1 MIYVFRFATF
11 FMIGSA
17 GGWVVELFFRHFVML
32 SKGKNRWVNPGFLAG
47 PCLPIYG
54 FGLSILYFMS
64 YFGDMLPIGNPILK
78 AVVIVVAE
86 AVIMTLVELIAGE
99 IFIIRM
105 NIRLWDYTR
114 QWGNY
119 KGIICP
125 LFSLIWGLVGAAYY
139 FLFHSWLPDVV
150 DYLISQNY
158 ILFIFGVFYGIFFVD
173 YAYSMQMVKKVKK
186 FAQDNGIVVFY
197 DDLKEDIT
205 DSREKKKEKTEFTF
219 VFRGNMQEHLKHYYD
234 KLKLSA
240 ENVAGKVQEHTEAI
254 KVQVQENAEALKIQM
269 QENADALKEK
279 VQENTDYMKD
289 KMHETSDTIKE
300 KIGRGGNSDDE

>member
-1 MIYVFRFATF
+1 MIYLFRFATF

-17 GGWVVELFFRHFVML
+17 GGWLVELFFRHFVML

-64 YFGDMLPIGNPILK
+64 YLGDMLPIGNPILK
-78 AVVIVVAE
+78 ALVIVLAE
-86 AVIMTLVELIAGE
+86 AVIMTLVELSAGE

-240 ENVAGKVQEHTEAI
+240 ENVAEMMQEHTEAI
-254 KVQVQENAEALKIQM
+254 KTQIQEN
-269 QENADALKEK
+269 KEIVKDK
-279 VQENTDYMKD
+279 VQENTELVKD
-289 KMHETSDTIKE
+289 KMHETGDSLKE
-300 KIGRGGNSDDE
+300 KMGIKK

>member
-54 FGLSILYFMS
+54 FGLAILYFMS
-64 YFGDMLPIGNPILK
+64 YFGDMLPIANPILK
-78 AVVIVVAE
+78 AFVIVLSE

-105 NIRLWDYTR
+105 NIRLWDYSR
-114 QWGNY
+114 RWGNY

-139 FLFHSWLPDVV
+139 FLFHGWLPDVV

-186 FAQDNGIVVFY
+186 FAQDNGIIVFY

-205 DSREKKKEKTEFTF
+205 DSREQKKEKTEFTF

-234 KLKLSA
+234 KSLPRAWRVRCKSTPKRLNPKCRRMPRRSKA
-240 ENVAGKVQEHTEAI
+240 KCT
-254 KVQVQENAEALKIQM
+254 KTL
-269 QENADALKEK
+269 
-279 VQENTDYMKD
+279 T
-289 KMHETSDTIKE
+289 
-300 KIGRGGNSDDE
+300 R

>member
-1 MIYVFRFATF
+1 
-11 FMIGSA
+11 MIGSA
-17 GGWVVELFFRHFVML
+17 GGWVVELLFRHFVSL
-32 SKGKNRWVNPGFLAG
+32 AKGKNRWVNPGFLAG

-64 YFGDMLPIGNPILK
+64 CFGDMLPIENSILK
-78 AVVIVVAE
+78 AVIIVLSE

-105 NIRLWDYTR
+105 KIRLWDYTR

-125 LFSLIWGLVGAAYY
+125 LFSAIWGLVGAAYY
-139 FLFHSWLPDVV
+139 ILFHSWLPEVV

-186 FAQDNGIVVFY
+186 FAEDNGIVIFY
-197 DDLKEDIT
+197 DDLKDDIV
-205 DSREKKKEKTEFTF
+205 DSREQKKEKTEFTF
-219 VFRGNMQEHLKHYYD
+219 VFRGNMQEHLKHYSE
-234 KLKLSA
+234 KLKASA
-240 ENVAGKVQEHTEAI
+240 ENMKEKIQENTEVLKVQL
-254 KVQVQENAEALKIQM
+254 QENT
-269 QENADALKEK
+269 DALKEK
-279 VQENTDYMKD
+279 VQENTDQFNK
-289 KMHETSDTIKE
+289 KLQETGENLKE
-300 KIGRGGNSDDE
+300 KIGIKK

>member
-64 YFGDMLPIGNPILK
+64 YFGDMLPINNTVLK
-78 AVVIVVAE
+78 ALVIVLTE

-125 LFSLIWGLVGAAYY
+125 LFSAIWGLVGAAYY
-139 FLFHSWLPDVV
+139 FLFHSWLPGVV

-173 YAYSMQMVKKVKK
+173 YAYSRQMVNKVKK

-205 DSREKKKEKTEFTF
+205 DSREQKKEKTEFTF
-219 VFRGNMQEHLKHYYD
+219 VFRGNMQEHLKHYSE
-234 KLKLSA
+234 KLKASA
-240 ENVAGKVQEHTEAI
+240 ESMAEKMQEHTEAFKAQI
-254 KVQVQENAEALKIQM
+254 H
-269 QENADALKEK
+269 ENADAFKEK
-279 VQENTDYMKD
+279 VQENTDHMKD
-289 KMHETSDTIKE
+289 KMLETSDSIKE
-300 KIGRGGNSDDE
+300 KIGYGGGKKQ

>member
-32 SKGKNRWVNPGFLAG
+32 AKGKNRWVNPGFLAG

-54 FGLSILYFMS
+54 FGLAILYFMS
-64 YFGDMLPIGNPILK
+64 YFGDMLPIANPILK
-78 AVVIVVAE
+78 ALVIVLSE

-105 NIRLWDYTR
+105 NIRLWDYSR
-114 QWGNY
+114 RWGHY

-139 FLFHSWLPDVV
+139 FLFHGWLPDVV

-186 FAQDNGIVVFY
+186 FAQDNGIIVFY

-205 DSREKKKEKTEFTF
+205 DSREQKKEKTEFTF

-234 KLKLSA
+234 KLKSSA
-240 ENVAGKVQEHTEAI
+240 ENMAGKVQEHTEAI
-254 KVQVQENAEALKIQM
+254 KSQMQENAEAFKSQM
-269 QENADALKEK
+269 HENADALKEK

>member
-17 GGWVVELFFRHFVML
+17 GGWVVELLFRHFMFL
-32 SKGKNRWVNPGFLAG
+32 AKGKNRWVNPGFLAG

-64 YFGDMLPIGNPILK
+64 YFGDMLPIENAVLK
-78 AVVIVVAE
+78 GIVIVLSE

-105 NIRLWDYTR
+105 KIRLWDYTR

-125 LFSLIWGLVGAAYY
+125 LFSAIWGIVGATYY
-139 FLFHSWLPDVV
+139 ILFHSWLPGVV
-150 DYLISQNY
+150 DYFISQNY

-186 FAQDNGIVVFY
+186 FAEDNGIIVFY

-205 DSREKKKEKTEFTF
+205 AEREQKKEKTEFTF

-234 KLKLSA
+234 KLKVSA
-240 ENVAGKVQEHTEAI
+240 ETMAEKMQEHTEAL
-254 KVQVQENAEALKIQM
+254 KVQVQENTDHM
-269 QENADALKEK
+269 KEK
-279 VQENTDYMKD
+279 MQ
-289 KMHETSDTIKE
+289 ETSDSIKDLI
-300 KIGRGGNSDDE
+300 KNKK

>member
-1 MIYVFRFATF
+1 MIYVVRFATF

-17 GGWVVELFFRHFVML
+17 GGWVVELFFRHFVAL

-64 YFGDMLPIGNPILK
+64 FFGDMLPIPNPVLK
-78 AVVIVVAE
+78 AVVIVLAE
-86 AVIMTLVELIAGE
+86 ALIMTLVELIAGE

-139 FLFHSWLPDVV
+139 LLFHSWLPGVV

-173 YAYSMQMVKKVKK
+173 YAYSMQVVKKVKK

-197 DDLKEDIT
+197 DDLKDDIT
-205 DSREKKKEKTEFTF
+205 DSREQKKEKTEFTF

-254 KVQVQENAEALKIQM
+254 KVQMQENAETLKIQM
-269 QENADALKEK
+269 QENADALQKK
-279 VQENTDYMKD
+279 VQENTDHMKD
-289 KMHETSDTIKE
+289 KMHETSDSIKE
-300 KIGRGGNSDDE
+300 KMGMK

>member
-17 GGWVVELFFRHFVML
+17 GGWVVELFFRHFVLL
-32 SKGKNRWVNPGFLAG
+32 SRGKNRWVNPGFLAG

-64 YFGDMLPIGNPILK
+64 YFGDMLPIENAVLK
-78 AVVIVVAE
+78 AIVIVLSE
-86 AVIMTLVELIAGE
+86 AVVMTLVELIAGE

-105 NIRLWDYTR
+105 KIRLWDYSR
-114 QWGNY
+114 RRWNY

-125 LFSLIWGLVGAAYY
+125 LFSAIWGLIGAAYY
-139 FLFHSWLPDVV
+139 VFFHGWLPDVV

-186 FAQDNGIVVFY
+186 FAEDNGIIVFY

-205 DSREKKKEKTEFTF
+205 ASREQKKEKTEFTF
-219 VFRGNMQEHLKHYYD
+219 VFRGNMQEHLKHYYE
-234 KLKLSA
+234 KMKLSA
-240 ENVAGKVQEHTEAI
+240 GSMAEKMQEHTEA
-254 KVQVQENAEALKIQM
+254 LKMQM

-279 VQENTDYMKD
+279 VQENTDAFKEKVQENTDHMKD
-289 KMHETSDTIKE
+289 KMQETSDSIKE
-300 KIGRGGNSDDE
+300 KMGIK

>member
-1 MIYVFRFATF
+1 MIYLFRFATF

-17 GGWVVELFFRHFVML
+17 GGWVVELFFRHIVMRC
-32 SKGKNRWVNPGFLAG
+32 KGKNRWVNPGFLAG

-64 YFGDMLPIGNPILK
+64 YFGDMLPIENSILK
-78 AVVIVVAE
+78 TLVIVLAE

-125 LFSLIWGLVGAAYY
+125 LFSAIWGIVGATYY
-139 FLFHSWLPDVV
+139 IAFHSWLPGVV
-150 DYLISQNY
+150 DYLISQDY

-173 YAYSMQMVKKVKK
+173 YAYSRQMVKKVKN
-186 FAQDNGIVVFY
+186 FAQENGIVVFY

-205 DSREKKKEKTEFTF
+205 DSREQKKEKTEFTF

-234 KLKLSA
+234 KMKASA
-240 ENVAGKVQEHTEAI
+240 ESVAEKVQEHTEAL
-254 KVQVQENAEALKIQM
+254 KVQM
-269 QENADALKEK
+269 QENAEHMKEKVQENTDALKEK
-279 VQENTDYMKD
+279 VQENTEQFKEKVQENTDA
-289 KMHETSDTIKE
+289 IKE
-300 KIGRGGNSDDE
+300 KMGIK

>member
-17 GGWVVELFFRHFVML
+17 GGWVVELFFRHFML
-32 SKGKNRWVNPGFLAG
+32 RAKGKNRWVNPGFLAG

-64 YFGDMLPIGNPILK
+64 YFGDMLPIANLVIK
-78 AVVIVVAE
+78 AIVIVLCE

-105 NIRLWDYTR
+105 KIRLWDYSR

-125 LFSLIWGLVGAAYY
+125 LFSLIWGLVGASYY
-139 FLFHSWLPDVV
+139 LLFHSWLPGVV
-150 DYLISQNY
+150 DYLISQDY

-173 YAYSMQMVKKVKK
+173 YAYSMQMVKKVRK
-186 FAQDNGIVVFY
+186 FAEDNGIIVFY
-197 DDLKEDIT
+197 DELKEDIT
-205 DSREKKKEKTEFTF
+205 DSREQKKEKTEFTF
-219 VFRGNMQEHLKHYYD
+219 VFRGNMQEHLKHYYE
-234 KLKLSA
+234 KMKASA
-240 ENVAGKVQEHTEAI
+240 ESMAEKMQENAEALKVQMQENAEAI
-254 KVQVQENAEALKIQM
+254 KVQVQENTEHVKEKM
-269 QENADALKEK
+269 QETGESLKEK
-279 VQENTDYMKD
+279 MG
-289 KMHETSDTIKE
+289 IK
-300 KIGRGGNSDDE
+300 K

>member
-78 AVVIVVAE
+78 AVVIVLAE

-125 LFSLIWGLVGAAYY
+125 LFSLIWALVGAAYY

-197 DDLKEDIT
+197 DDLKEDI
-205 DSREKKKEKTEFTF
+205 EI
-219 VFRGNMQEHLKHYYD
+219 VMN
-234 KLKLSA
+234 
-240 ENVAGKVQEHTEAI
+240 I
-254 KVQVQENAEALKIQM
+254 
-269 QENADALKEK
+269 
-279 VQENTDYMKD
+279 
-289 KMHETSDTIKE
+289 
-300 KIGRGGNSDDE
+300 

>member
-1 MIYVFRFATF
+1 
-11 FMIGSA
+11 MIGSA
-17 GGWVVELFFRHFVML
+17 GGWVVELLFRHFVSL
-32 SKGKNRWVNPGFLAG
+32 AKGKNRWVNPGFLAG

-64 YFGDMLPIGNPILK
+64 YFGDMLPIENSILK
-78 AVVIVVAE
+78 AVIIVLSE

-105 NIRLWDYTR
+105 KIRLWDYTR

-125 LFSLIWGLVGAAYY
+125 LFSAIWGLVGAAYY
-139 FLFHSWLPDVV
+139 ILFHSWLPEVV

-186 FAQDNGIVVFY
+186 FAEDNGIVIFY
-197 DDLKEDIT
+197 DDLKDDIV
-205 DSREKKKEKTEFTF
+205 DSREQKKEKTEFTF
-219 VFRGNMQEHLKHYYD
+219 VFRGNMQEHLKHYSE
-234 KLKLSA
+234 KLKASA
-240 ENVAGKVQEHTEAI
+240 ENMKEKIQENTEVLKVQL
-254 KVQVQENAEALKIQM
+254 QENT
-269 QENADALKEK
+269 DALKEK
-279 VQENTDYMKD
+279 VQENTDQFNK
-289 KMHETSDTIKE
+289 KLQETGENLKE
-300 KIGRGGNSDDE
+300 KIGIKK

>member
-17 GGWVVELFFRHFVML
+17 GGWVVELFFRHFVLL

-54 FGLSILYFMS
+54 FGLAILYFMS
-64 YFGDMLPIGNPILK
+64 YFGDMLPIENAALK
-78 AVVIVVAE
+78 ALVIVLCE

-105 NIRLWDYTR
+105 KIRLWDYSR
-114 QWGNY
+114 RKWNY

-125 LFSLIWGLVGAAYY
+125 LFSCIWGLVGAAYY

-150 DYLISQNY
+150 AYLISQNY

-173 YAYSMQMVKKVKK
+173 YAYSMQMVKKVKQ
-186 FAQDNGIVVFY
+186 FAEENGIVIFY

-205 DSREKKKEKTEFTF
+205 ASREQKKEKTEFTF
-219 VFRGNMQEHLKHYYD
+219 VFRGNMQEHLKHYYE
-234 KLKLSA
+234 KLKGSA
-240 ENVAGKVQEHTEAI
+240 ESAAQKMQEHTEAL
-254 KVQVQENAEALKIQM
+254 KAQLQENT
-269 QENADALKEK
+269 DAFKEK
-279 VQENTDYMKD
+279 VQENTDAFKEKVQENTD
-289 KMHETSDTIKE
+289 AFKEKVQENTEQIKE
-300 KIGRGGNSDDE
+300 KMGIKK

>member
-32 SKGKNRWVNPGFLAG
+32 AKGKNRWVNPGFLAG

-54 FGLSILYFMS
+54 FGLAILYFMS
-64 YFGDMLPIGNPILK
+64 YFGDMLPIANPILK
-78 AVVIVVAE
+78 ALVIVLSE

-105 NIRLWDYTR
+105 NIRLWDYSR
-114 QWGNY
+114 RWGNY

-139 FLFHSWLPDVV
+139 FLFHGWLPDVV

-186 FAQDNGIVVFY
+186 FAQDNGIIVFY

-205 DSREKKKEKTEFTF
+205 DSREQKKEKTEFTF

-240 ENVAGKVQEHTEAI
+240 ESMAGKVQEHTEAI
-254 KVQVQENAEALKIQM
+254 KSQMQENAEAFKSQM
-269 QENADALKEK
+269 HENADALKEK